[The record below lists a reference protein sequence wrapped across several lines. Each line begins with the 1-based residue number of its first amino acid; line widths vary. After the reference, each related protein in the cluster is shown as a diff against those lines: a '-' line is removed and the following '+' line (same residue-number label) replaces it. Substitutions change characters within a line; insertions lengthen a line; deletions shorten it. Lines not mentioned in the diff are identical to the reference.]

1 MPPDEF
7 ARFVVQE
14 TERWRDV
21 IRRANIRPEY
31 GGMLVFLHRAPDTS
45 GRDRLERGY
54 CDPEV

>member
-21 IRRANIRPEY
+21 IRRANIRPE
-31 GGMLVFLHRAPDTS
+31 
-45 GRDRLERGY
+45 
-54 CDPEV
+54 